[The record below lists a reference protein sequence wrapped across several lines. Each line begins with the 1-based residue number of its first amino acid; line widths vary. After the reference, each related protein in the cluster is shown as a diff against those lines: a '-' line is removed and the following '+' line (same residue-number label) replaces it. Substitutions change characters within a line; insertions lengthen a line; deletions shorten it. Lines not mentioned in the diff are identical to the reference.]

1 MVSIEELLQILVQ
14 RKGSDLHVT
23 AGSPPKVRIDGA
35 LVSTEHDM
43 LTPDATKKI
52 VYSVLTAEQIAKF
65 EKELELDLSFGVEG
79 LGRFRTNVF
88 QQRGAV
94 GGVFR
99 IIPYTIQGFGELGL
113 PGDVSEAICALP
125 KGLVI
130 VAGST
135 GSGKSTTLA
144 AMIDFI
150 NQHRCEHVVTIED
163 PIEYLHRNKN
173 CLFNQ
178 REVGS
183 DTRSF
188 ANALRSVLRE
198 DPDVVLIGEMRDLE
212 TIELALT
219 LSETGHL
226 TFATLH
232 TSDTVQSINRIVDVF
247 PSHQQQQVRTQL
259 SFVLQAVFCQQLVP
273 RSNGR
278 GRVLACEVMIGNP
291 AIRALIRDNKAH
303 QIYSLIQTGGK
314 FGMKTMNQALF
325 ELYQAGHITFD
336 EAMGHTTD
344 PEDLKRVFQRY
355 PGAAPAAGAASPVP
369 VVRKGGPP
377 ASARHGG

>member
-1 MVSIEELLQILVQ
+1 MIGIEDLLQIMVQ
-14 RKGSDLHVT
+14 RGGSDLHVT
-23 AGSPPKVRIDGA
+23 AGAPPKVRVDGA
-35 LVSTEHDM
+35 LVSTEHDT
-43 LTPDATKKI
+43 LAPDETKKI
-52 VYSVLTAEQIAKF
+52 IYSVLTSEQIAKF
-65 EKELELDLSFGVEG
+65 ERELELDLSFGIDG

-88 QQRGAV
+88 LQRGAT
-94 GGVFR
+94 GAVFR
-99 IIPYTIQGFGELGL
+99 IIPYSIQSFPELGL
-113 PGDVSEAICALP
+113 PEEVCESMCALP
-125 KGLVI
+125 KGLVL
-130 VAGST
+130 VTGST

-183 DTRSF
+183 DTHSF

-219 LSETGHL
+219 LAETGHL

-232 TSDTVQSINRIVDVF
+232 TSDTVQTINRIVDVF

-259 SFVLQAVFCQQLVP
+259 SFVLQGVLCQTLLP
-273 RSNGR
+273 RANGR
-278 GRVLACEVMIGNP
+278 GRALVCEIMVANQ
-291 AIRALIRDNKAH
+291 AIRACIRENKAH

-314 FGMKTMNQALF
+314 YGMRTMNQALF
-325 ELYQAGHITFD
+325 EVYNTNAITYD
-336 EAMGHTTD
+336 EALARTTD
-344 PEDLKRVFQRY
+344 PEDLKRTFQR
-355 PGAAPAAGAASPVP
+355 AAVGVGGGQGLRARRGSKSPMG
-369 VVRKGGPP
+369 R
-377 ASARHGG
+377 

>member
-1 MVSIEELLQILVQ
+1 MVGIEELLQIMVQ
-14 RKGSDLHVT
+14 RGGSDLHVT
-23 AGSPPKVRIDGA
+23 AGAPPKVRVDGA
-35 LVSTEHDM
+35 LVSTEHDT
-43 LTPDATKKI
+43 LSPDETKKI
-52 VYSVLTAEQIAKF
+52 IYSVLTSEQIAKF
-65 EKELELDLSFGVEG
+65 ERDLELDLSFGIDG

-88 QQRGAV
+88 VQRGAT
-94 GGVFR
+94 GAVFR
-99 IIPYTIQGFGELGL
+99 IIPYSIQSFPELGL
-113 PGDVSEAICALP
+113 PEDVCESLCALP
-125 KGLVI
+125 KGLVL
-130 VAGST
+130 VTGAT

-183 DTRSF
+183 DTHSF

-219 LSETGHL
+219 LAETGHL

-232 TSDTVQSINRIVDVF
+232 TSDTVQTINRIVDVF

-259 SFVLQAVFCQQLVP
+259 SFVLQGVLCQALLP
-273 RSNGR
+273 RANGR
-278 GRVLACEVMIGNP
+278 GRALVCEIMVANT
-291 AIRALIRDNKAH
+291 AIRACIRENKAH

-314 FGMKTMNQALF
+314 YGMRTMNQALF
-325 ELYQAGHITFD
+325 EVYGTNAITYD
-336 EAMGHTTD
+336 EALARTTD
-344 PEDLKRVFQRY
+344 PEDLKRTFQRST
-355 PGAAPAAGAASPVP
+355 GG
-369 VVRKGGPP
+369 GGPG
-377 ASARHGG
+377 SLLRRGRGSLSGR

>member
-1 MVSIEELLQILVQ
+1 MVGIEELLQIMVQ
-14 RKGSDLHVT
+14 RGGSDLHVT
-23 AGSPPKVRIDGA
+23 AGAPPKIRVDGS

-43 LTPDATKKI
+43 LAPDMTKKI
-52 VYSVLTAEQIAKF
+52 VYSVLTSEQIAKF
-65 EKELELDLSFGVEG
+65 ERDLELDLSFGIDG

-88 QQRGAV
+88 LQRGAV
-94 GGVFR
+94 GAVFR
-99 IIPYTIQGFGELGL
+99 VIPYAIQTFDELGL
-113 PGDVSEAICALP
+113 QGDVCEAFCALP
-125 KGLVI
+125 KGLVL
-130 VAGST
+130 VTGST

-150 NQHRCEHVVTIED
+150 NQHRCEHVITIED

-183 DTRSF
+183 DTHSF
-188 ANALRSVLRE
+188 SNALRSVLRE

-219 LSETGHL
+219 LAETGHL

-247 PSHQQQQVRTQL
+247 PAHQQQQVRTQL
-259 SFVLQAVFCQQLVP
+259 SFVLQGVICQTLLA
-273 RSNGR
+273 RANGR
-278 GRVLACEVMIGNP
+278 GRSLAAEVMVANQ
-291 AIRALIRDNKAH
+291 AIRSCVRENKAH

-314 FGMKTMNQALF
+314 YGMRTMNQSLF
-325 ELYQAGHITFD
+325 ELYTANTITFD
-336 EAMGHTTD
+336 EAMARTTD
-344 PEDLKRVFQRY
+344 PEDLKRTFQRT
-355 PGAAPAAGAASPVP
+355 GATTPPP
-369 VVRKGGPP
+369 QQQTVRKAGRAG
-377 ASARHGG
+377 RNV

>member
-1 MVSIEELLQILVQ
+1 MVGIEELLQIMVQ
-14 RKGSDLHVT
+14 RGGSDLHVT
-23 AGSPPKVRIDGA
+23 AGSPPKIRIDGA

-43 LTPDATKKI
+43 MTPDVTKKI
-52 VYSVLTAEQIAKF
+52 IYSVLTAEQISKF
-65 EKELELDLSFGVEG
+65 EKELELDISFGIDG

-88 QQRGAV
+88 QQRGAS
-94 GGVFR
+94 GAVFR
-99 IIPYTIQGFGELGL
+99 IIPYVIQSFNELGL
-113 PGDVSEAICALP
+113 PGDVCEMFCSLP
-125 KGLVI
+125 KGLVLI
-130 VAGST
+130 TGST

-144 AMIDFI
+144 AMIDHI
-150 NQHRCEHVVTIED
+150 NQTRCEHVVTIED

-183 DTRSF
+183 DTHSF
-188 ANALRSVLRE
+188 ARALRSVLRE

-219 LSETGHL
+219 LAETGHP

-259 SFVLQAVFCQQLVP
+259 SFVLQGVLCQTLLP
-273 RSNGR
+273 RANGR
-278 GRVLACEVMIGNP
+278 GRALAMEVMVANQG
-291 AIRALIRDNKAH
+291 IRSCIRENKAH

-314 FGMKTMNQALF
+314 YGMRTMNQSLF
-325 ELYQAGHITFD
+325 DLYQQNLITYD
-336 EAMGHTTD
+336 EAMSRTTD
-344 PEDLKRVFQRY
+344 TEDLKRTFQRSGAVPQ
-355 PGAAPAAGAASPVP
+355 PGGA
-369 VVRKGGPP
+369 PP
-377 ASARHGG
+377 APGKPKRRGSMTGRHG